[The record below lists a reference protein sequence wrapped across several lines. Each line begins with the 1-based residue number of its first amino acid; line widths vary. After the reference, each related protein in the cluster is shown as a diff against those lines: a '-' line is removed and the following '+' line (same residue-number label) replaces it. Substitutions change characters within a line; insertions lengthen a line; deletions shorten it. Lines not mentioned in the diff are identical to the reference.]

1 MSSESTVSTRGLEFL
16 AWLEMNKTRLI
27 VGTAVFAIL
36 LASFVI
42 HRWRVA
48 EREQLASAALIRV
61 QSTVASDQE
70 VREPAADDYLRIA
83 SEHRRTEAGA
93 RAKLFAAEAFFRDG
107 RYAESQAQFQAFQE
121 AHPLNPLASTAAF
134 GVAACL
140 DALGKPDEAYQAYQQ
155 VVSRHANSALA
166 SQAKLAMADLY
177 VARGEPAQAL
187 RLYEELQVTAWARSA
202 AERREQLLVQH
213 PELSGMDEMFRV
225 PEVTMPVTGEGLER
239 LEVAEP
245 SPVAE

>member
-16 AWLEMNKTRLI
+16 AWLEVNKTRLI

-48 EREQLASAALIRV
+48 EREQLAGAALIRV
-61 QSTVASDQE
+61 QSAVASAPDA
-70 VREPAADDYLRIA
+70 REPAGDDYLRVA

-121 AHPLNPLASTAAF
+121 AQPLNPLASTAAF
-134 GVAACL
+134 GVAASL

-155 VVSRHANSALA
+155 VVTRHANSAVA
-166 SQAKLAMADLY
+166 SQARLAMADLY
-177 VARGEPAQAL
+177 VAKGEPARAL
-187 RLYEELQVTAWARSA
+187 RLYEELQATAWARVA
-202 AERREQLLVQH
+202 AERREHLLVQH
-213 PELSGMDEMFRV
+213 PELSGMDEVFQV
-225 PEVTMPVTGEGLER
+225 PEVTMPVTGEGLEL
-239 LEVAEP
+239 LELTQPAPGAE
-245 SPVAE
+245 